1 MSVALISEYTAIGDL
16 FEHYVGGPS
25 RVYIILLIG
34 LVTAIYTAKGGLL
47 VSLLTDQLQAGLVLF
62 LILIASTYLAVNFR
76 EPLHRPFPER
86 LGVNYSGL
94 SSIFSLPISLLSS
107 ACYQES
113 FWQRVWS
120 AEDKRSLRYGAA
132 LGFALTTVVIA
143 FFGTVGWLGLL
154 AELPPLDDHNNL
166 AFFVPFSDE
175 ATGSHL
181 SSMVIR
187 VMLVVLA
194 TTMNESAVDSLQNA
208 IVSTLSSSFL
218 KNKPVSWSR
227 ALVFVVNAPIVLIAL
242 QSFALLDLFLVMNI
256 LTTTSTFPLLSALW
270 LPRVSGSTVL
280 LSSAVSLFCT
290 CLLGVLIQGQ
300 GILKGLIWTFTSQL
314 NQYDWRIFVV
324 AAFTSVAC
332 TFGLWFGR
340 DTGGKGFTVLS
351 MGALE
356 GSIGNHLSQPFFA
369 RCCPRAFSIS
379 LSLSSSLSGTAAA
392 ASDDGVACAGGEEGS
407 GSKWLGG
414 DNKSPPFPSS
424 TSTQRP
430 RLNTTWCVGK
440 ADKMP
445 VESGKE
451 EVASLAGLILTSP
464 LVQETVVE
472 RAASMLANE
481 DAHDDGEMFV
491 R

>member
-25 RVYIILLIG
+25 RVYIILLVG

-62 LILIASTYLAVNFR
+62 LILIASTYLAVKFR

-166 AFFVPFSDE
+166 AFFVPFSDA
-175 ATGSHL
+175 ATGGSVG
-181 SSMVIR
+181 SMVIR
-187 VMLVVLA
+187 VMLVVLV

-218 KNKPVSWSR
+218 KEKPVSWSR
-227 ALVFVVNAPIVLIAL
+227 ALVFVVNAP
-242 QSFALLDLFLVMNI
+242 
-256 LTTTSTFPLLSALW
+256 
-270 LPRVSGSTVL
+270 VS
-280 LSSAVSLFCT
+280 
-290 CLLGVLIQGQ
+290 
-300 GILKGLIWTFTSQL
+300 
-314 NQYDWRIFVV
+314 
-324 AAFTSVAC
+324 
-332 TFGLWFGR
+332 
-340 DTGGKGFTVLS
+340 
-351 MGALE
+351 
-356 GSIGNHLSQPFFA
+356 
-369 RCCPRAFSIS
+369 
-379 LSLSSSLSGTAAA
+379 
-392 ASDDGVACAGGEEGS
+392 
-407 GSKWLGG
+407 
-414 DNKSPPFPSS
+414 
-424 TSTQRP
+424 
-430 RLNTTWCVGK
+430 
-440 ADKMP
+440 
-445 VESGKE
+445 
-451 EVASLAGLILTSP
+451 
-464 LVQETVVE
+464 
-472 RAASMLANE
+472 
-481 DAHDDGEMFV
+481 
-491 R
+491 